1 MIQETPIIPL
11 LIGGKGPIT
20 AAIDTGSPLTVVH
33 FRGDGQVS
41 NTEIRLQHGLQPS
54 VSRFIF
60 PDAQSLDLDLGPIG
74 LDTPF
79 TVGGVVGASLLR
91 HFTVELSYGPT
102 PQLTLSDEIPDS
114 KAELAAECD
123 PDKLLDPQTS
133 ATQRC
138 QGTFHTPA
146 VGGGLVA
153 VGDTTMDLPAT
164 RVVVSLCLMPA
175 AFDPTKVRGHGAES
189 PSGVP
194 VTAVVSTGLGTSVLS
209 RSALRRLQATA
220 PTLTPSPGSTLHLP
234 YGAEQASTLTL
245 DRVAVVSDETDE
257 LNPCGELAL
266 RRRMLVASQVPL
278 SEADRELIGD
288 KSVDGASTAMPG
300 APVRFAV
307 VDDEAPLIQS
317 LRKELSPA
325 VADVDVVLGGSFL
338 RNFDFVADYPA
349 SRVILRCRAGET
361 CEILPWCGEASDA
374 TPRCPG
380 LDG

>member
-1 MIQETPIIPL
+1 
-11 LIGGKGPIT
+11 
-20 AAIDTGSPLTVVH
+20 VVH

-60 PDAQSLDLDLGPIG
+60 PDAQSLDLDIGPIG
-74 LDTPF
+74 FDTPF
-79 TVGGVVGASLLR
+79 TVGGVVGASLLH

-102 PQLTLSDEIPDS
+102 AQLTLSDKIPDS
-114 KAELAAECD
+114 KAELAGECE

-138 QGTFHTPA
+138 QGVFHTPV

-164 RVVVSLCLMPA
+164 RLVVSLCLMPDT
-175 AFDPTKVRGHGAES
+175 FDPTKVRGHGAER

-194 VTAVVSTGLGTSVLS
+194 VVAVVATGLGTSVIS
-209 RSALRRLQATA
+209 RSALQRLQVADPTLA
-220 PTLTPSPGSTLHLP
+220 PTPGSTLHLP
-234 YGAEQASTLTL
+234 YGAEQASSLTL
-245 DRVAVVSDETDE
+245 DRVVVVSDETDE

-266 RRRMLVASQVPL
+266 RRRLLVASQVPL
-278 SEADRELIGD
+278 PEADRQLIGD

-300 APVRFAV
+300 AAVRFAV

-317 LRKELSPA
+317 LRTELSSTVA
-325 VADVDVVLGGSFL
+325 VVDVVLGGSFL
-338 RNFDFVADYPA
+338 RYFDFIADYPA
-349 SRVILRCRAGET
+349 SRLILRCRSGET

-380 LDG
+380 LGE